1 VHAAMA
7 TRWVDRTYVPTGNL
21 LGGEKSTF
29 MMRHGKLLVA
39 HATKLDRVL
48 SRRVTPSCL
57 PFLSLLG
64 ATRAGVAVVGWCQVL
79 V

>member
-57 PFLSLLG
+57 PFLSLLEQLVPVLLWLV
-64 ATRAGVAVVGWCQVL
+64 GVKY
-79 V
+79 